1 MYRSVYFKLLVITTV
16 IVLMLATC
24 SQQTRDQKRVQVNTV
39 VPAVEWMFGDNADE
53 GAAEL
58 QRTRALK
65 KAAFAY
71 AKATNNVPFFCR
83 QPPSVPTVPKLD
95 FFGRRE
101 TQENTG
107 AQQEAGAPAAADA
120 PPANVPGNPEAAQ
133 AEAGGRTSPPP
144 SARGGR
150 VRGRGKRGRRG
161 RGRRAL
167 NDADT
172 EEDADVDAEAGEQ
185 EALDRA
191 SSVCDRLRNLTA
203 RSVVIAH
210 ALLGDPEVVGTDG
223 TRQKREKYFKELD
236 LQCIE
241 ALKSCKIW
249 LGGTTYAE
257 DSAQR

>member
-1 MYRSVYFKLLVITTV
+1 
-16 IVLMLATC
+16 MLATC
-24 SQQTRDQKRVQVNTV
+24 SQAEPDQKRVQVNTL
-39 VPAVEWMFGDNADE
+39 VPAVDWMFGDNADD
-53 GAAEL
+53 AAVAL
-58 QRTRALK
+58 RRTRALK

-71 AKATNNVPFFCR
+71 AKDTNNVPFFCR
-83 QPPSVPTVPKLD
+83 QPPSVPIVPKLD

-101 TQENTG
+101 SQENTG
-107 AQQEAGAPAAADA
+107 AQQEAGAPADV
-120 PPANVPGNPEAAQ
+120 PPANEPGTPEAAQ
-133 AEAGGRTSPPP
+133 AEAGGRAPPP
-144 SARGGR
+144 AGGRSGR

-172 EEDADVDAEAGEQ
+172 EEDADQDAEAGEQ

-203 RSVVIAH
+203 RCVVIAH

-223 TRQKREKYFKELD
+223 TRQAREKYFKELD
-236 LQCIE
+236 SQCIE
-241 ALKSCKIW
+241 ALKCCKIW

-257 DSAQR
+257 DSAPR